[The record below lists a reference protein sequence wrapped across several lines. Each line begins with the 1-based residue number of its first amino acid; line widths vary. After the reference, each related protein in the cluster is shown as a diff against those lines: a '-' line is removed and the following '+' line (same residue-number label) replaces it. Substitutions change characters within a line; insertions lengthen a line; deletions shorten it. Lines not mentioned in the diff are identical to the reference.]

1 MFFRHICTFC
11 ALITSSGIYAQFTVK
26 GTVLFEGA
34 DKAAGATLHLL
45 QSRTVATDYARISD
59 ARLPVAVRCDGAV
72 QRARH
77 VTDSRCEKPIV
88 GENLRCLYARRCANH
103 EVV

>member
-11 ALITSSGIYAQFTVK
+11 ALITSSGIYAQFTV
-26 GTVLFEGA
+26 
-34 DKAAGATLHLL
+34 KAAGATLHLL

-103 EVV
+103 EAV

>member
-59 ARLPVAVRCDGAV
+59 ARLPVAV
-72 QRARH
+72 
-77 VTDSRCEKPIV
+77 
-88 GENLRCLYARRCANH
+88 
-103 EVV
+103 

>member
-34 DKAAGATLHLL
+34 DKA
-45 QSRTVATDYARISD
+45 VAYGSD
-59 ARLPVAVRCDGAV
+59 
-72 QRARH
+72 
-77 VTDSRCEKPIV
+77 
-88 GENLRCLYARRCANH
+88 
-103 EVV
+103 